1 MTKDTFTI
9 PEAAELLHCHPQ
21 TLRAAIRAGR
31 LKAARIGKALS
42 ISKTELASYF
52 AARGGGQLFNPDA
65 QG

>member
-21 TLRAAIRAGR
+21 TLRTAIRAGR

-42 ISKTELASYF
+42 ISKTELAAYF
-52 AARGGGQLFNPDA
+52 AARGGGRLFEDDA